1 MSTELLTNMQ
11 DNNVTLFWGGETRG
25 MCLQVSSRTSK
36 DGASFIHLTMED
48 AVSLQKN
55 IKTLI
60 KKERKRRRLQRKQ
73 GLK

>member
-11 DNNVTLFWGGETRG
+11 DNNATLFWGGETRG
-25 MCLQVSSRTSK
+25 ICLQVTSRTSK
-36 DGASFIHLTMED
+36 DGASFIQLTMED

-60 KKERKRRRLQRKQ
+60 KKERKRRQIRHKQ

>member
-25 MCLQVSSRTSK
+25 ICHQISSRTST

-48 AVSLQKN
+48 AIGLQKN
-55 IKTLI
+55 IKTFI
-60 KKERKRRRLQRKQ
+60 RGERKRRRLRRKQ